1 MNDNVSPNYCAA
13 LFEIDLIV
21 CTKTRF
27 VDTLQYPWLQFVR
40 NSEYI
45 SLIGTQICLYNYT
58 DLHEMLT
65 HIFEYLPKF
74 DYVISFSLLA
84 VWIYHI
90 CNVLLYDCIL
100 FPVLTLTCII
110 CCKLYIHCHYWT
122 VLPYL
127 KHEMQFCII
136 LQHNHISQNTS

>member
-13 LFEIDLIV
+13 LFDIDFIV

-45 SLIGTQICLYNYT
+45 SLIGMQICLYNYT
-58 DLHEMLT
+58 NRHKILT

-74 DYVISFSLLA
+74 DYMISFSLLA
-84 VWIYHI
+84 VWMYHI
-90 CNVLLYDCIL
+90 CNVLYYNCIL
-100 FPVLTLTCII
+100 FPVLTLPCII
-110 CCKLYIHCHYWT
+110 SCKLYILCYYWT
-122 VLPYL
+122 VLPCL
-127 KHEMQFCII
+127 KHQM
-136 LQHNHISQNTS
+136 